1 MYNSFNDLNVP
12 MLCINKRGNKL
23 LLARLEAAYSL
34 TWKCPL
40 LDLGTGPCTWLF

>member
-23 LLARLEAAYSL
+23 LALV
-34 TWKCPL
+34 
-40 LDLGTGPCTWLF
+40 TGY